1 MIERISDI
9 LIVTDVDGTLLREA
23 DGLSAEN
30 REAIKRF
37 TDKGGHFTVSTGR
50 AIEACFGRFNYKC
63 AVNSHKRRVFV

>member
-30 REAIKRF
+30 R
-37 TDKGGHFTVSTGR
+37 
-50 AIEACFGRFNYKC
+50 
-63 AVNSHKRRVFV
+63 